1 MESFRDE
8 SAAPDMEQASS
19 PDDVL
24 FQRAMEF
31 ERQAKYRDA
40 LELLTQLHERSPED
54 VRVVQRLARN
64 TYRDEDQLPAKRF
77 AQALELLRSIGLDE
91 FRPTL
96 ATAAETASRVE
107 TLGLAGAIYKR
118 MWEISGQLE
127 PLQRSLDY
135 YRRGWE
141 LAPGPEG
148 AWCGINTVFALEA
161 LASRERHVFARDR
174 SVDAARGST
183 PELARIEGDLERLRA
198 ALKAALDDFLARTP
212 DKADHWSY
220 LTLAEVEFGLGNY
233 ARTRELLVRGMRAAS
248 AARDGATLTP
258 AQIQVTFKQFVR
270 IARLKGVATPEPD
283 DEKDSENDPRWAPW
297 RSLEP
302 LLADTP
308 DAPVDRRELAAALN
322 CARGRVG
329 LALSGGGFRASLFHI
344 GVLARLADVD
354 ALRSVEALSTVS
366 GGSIV
371 GALYYLEVKRLLES
385 KPDFDITREDYVAIV
400 ARVQERFLS
409 GVQQNL
415 RTRVISNWF
424 ATAKMLLPFV
434 GYTRSARIGELYER
448 HLYSRVGPDAKPLG
462 DLRMRALL
470 IEPRDA
476 RAGSGA
482 SGFNLKEDN
491 WRRNAR
497 VPMLLLNATS
507 LNSGHSWQFTA
518 RTMGEPPGLVDEEIG
533 ANPRHRRLWYEQAP
547 LHKRFPWSKPS
558 AHLREI
564 SLGQAVAASACVPG
578 LFEPLELRGLYPGR
592 FVRLVDGGVYD
603 NLGLRTLVD
612 QGFSL
617 ILCSDASGQMN
628 EEPRPGAGAL
638 AVPLRS
644 FGIITS
650 RVREAEY
657 ASLHAAVE
665 NRALQGACFVHLRK
679 DLDAPALDWID
690 CDNPSKPLKHPHCTT
705 GYGID
710 KGVQRQLSAVR
721 TDLDSFGEVES
732 FALMVSGYR
741 MIERELQTLDARRR
755 KEGRPGQWGDFD
767 IHAPRGKWTF
777 LDAALE
783 RVMSLPDGS
792 GDLRRAELGRQLA
805 AGASSVG
812 KLWLVAPTLAK
823 ASAAVAGLGALA
835 SVIWLW
841 EHLDTRTPEINFGS
855 YSYGA
860 ITLWVAL
867 ALFSLAIPLA
877 RWLRPTKAGQALLL
891 KVLFATVGWLVAN
904 FHVWVVDPLYLRLT
918 RLERFKRL
926 E

>member
-1 MESFRDE
+1 
-8 SAAPDMEQASS
+8 MEQASS

-31 ERQAKYRDA
+31 ERQANYREA
-40 LELLTQLHERSPED
+40 RKLLAQLHERTPDD

-64 TYRDEDQLPAKRF
+64 TYRDEDLLPAKRF
-77 AQALELLRSIGLDE
+77 AEALELLRSIGLDE
-91 FRPTL
+91 FRPAL
-96 ATAAETASRVE
+96 ADASATAARVE

-118 MWEISGQLE
+118 MWEISGQLD

-141 LAPGPEG
+141 LAPGPNG
-148 AWCGINTVFALEA
+148 AWCGVNTVFALEA

-174 SVDAARGST
+174 AADAPRVAT
-183 PELARIEGDLERLRA
+183 PELARIEGELARLRA
-198 ALKAALDDFLARTP
+198 ALKSALDELLAQSP
-212 DKADHWSY
+212 QKADHWSY
-220 LTLAEVEFGLGNY
+220 LTLAEVEFGLENY
-233 ARTRELLVRGMRAAS
+233 ARARELLVRGIRVAGAS
-248 AARDGATLTP
+248 NDGAGLTP
-258 AQIQVTFKQFVR
+258 TQLQVTFKQFVR
-270 IARLKGVATPEPD
+270 IARLRGVATPEPG
-283 DEKDSENDPRWAPW
+283 DEGDKENDPRWAPW
-297 RSLEP
+297 RALEP
-302 LLADTP
+302 LLGETP

-371 GALYYLEVKRLLES
+371 GALYYLEVKHLLES

-409 GVQQNL
+409 GVQKNL
-415 RTRVISNWF
+415 RTRVITNWLK
-424 ATAKMLLPFV
+424 TSKMLLPFV

-448 HLYSRVGPDAKPLG
+448 HLYSRVGPDAKPLAS
-462 DLRMRALL
+462 LRMRDLL
-470 IEPRDA
+470 IKPLDA
-476 RAGSGA
+476 RAANGA

-533 ANPRHRRLWYEQAP
+533 ANPRHRRLWYDQAP

-558 AHLREI
+558 AHLKEI

-578 LFEPLELRGLYPGR
+578 LFEPLELRGLYAGR

-690 CDNPSKPLKHPHCTT
+690 CDNPSQPLKQPHCTT

-710 KGVQRQLSAVR
+710 KGVQRQLSAIR

-741 MIERELQTLDARRR
+741 MIERELQKLDAKRR
-755 KEGRPGQWGDFD
+755 KEGRAGQWGDFD

-777 LDAALE
+777 LDADLE

-792 GDLRRAELGRQLA
+792 GDLRRGELGRQLT

-812 KLWLVAPTLAK
+812 KLWLVSPMLAK
-823 ASAAVAGLGALA
+823 VSASIGSIAALA
-835 SVIWLW
+835 GSIWLW
-841 EHLDTRTPEINFGS
+841 NSRATKTPEVNLGAFT
-855 YSYGA
+855 YGA
-860 ITLWVAL
+860 IALWVL
-867 ALFSLAIPLA
+867 MALFSVAVPLA
-877 RWLRPTKAGQALLL
+877 RWLRPTKAGQAVLL

-904 FHVWVVDPLYLRLT
+904 FHLAFVDRPYLWMTGLRRWR
-918 RLERFKRL
+918 RLE
-926 E
+926 

>member
-1 MESFRDE
+1 
-8 SAAPDMEQASS
+8 MEQPSS
-19 PDDVL
+19 PDDVP

-31 ERQAKYRDA
+31 ERQAKYREA
-40 LELLTQLHERSPED
+40 RELLTQLHERTPND

-64 TYRDEDQLPAKRF
+64 TYRDEDLLPAKRF
-77 AQALELLRSIGLDE
+77 AEALELLRSIGLDE
-91 FRPTL
+91 LRPAL
-96 ATAAETASRVE
+96 ADASATASRVE

-118 MWEISGQLE
+118 MWEISGQLD

-141 LAPGPEG
+141 LAPGPDG
-148 AWCGINTVFALEA
+148 SWCGVNTVFALEA

-174 SVDAARGST
+174 AADAPRVAT
-183 PELARIEGDLERLRA
+183 PELARIEGELARLRA
-198 ALKAALDDFLARTP
+198 ALKAALDELLANSP
-212 DKADHWSY
+212 QKADHWSY
-220 LTLAEVEFGLGNY
+220 LTLAEVEFGLENY
-233 ARTRELLVRGMRAAS
+233 TRTRELLVRGIH
-248 AARDGATLTP
+248 AARASNDGAGLTP
-258 AQIQVTFKQFVR
+258 TQLQVTFKQFVR
-270 IARLKGVATPEPD
+270 IARLRGVATPEPGD
-283 DEKDSENDPRWAPW
+283 QGDNEDDPRWAPW
-297 RSLEP
+297 RALEP
-302 LLADTP
+302 LLGETP
-308 DAPVDRRELAAALN
+308 DTPVDRRELAAALN

-371 GALYYLEVKRLLES
+371 GALYYLEVKHLLES

-409 GVQQNL
+409 GVQKNL
-415 RTRVISNWF
+415 RTRVISNWLK
-424 ATAKMLLPFV
+424 TSKMLLPFV

-462 DLRMRALL
+462 SLRMRDLL
-470 IEPRDA
+470 IKPREA
-476 RAGSGA
+476 RAANGA

-533 ANPRHRRLWYEQAP
+533 ANPRHRRLWYDQAP
-547 LHKRFPWSKPS
+547 LHKRLPWSKPS
-558 AHLREI
+558 AHLKEI

-679 DLDAPALDWID
+679 DLDAPALDWVD
-690 CDNPSKPLKHPHCTT
+690 CDNPSKPLKQPHCAT

-710 KGVQRQLSAVR
+710 KGVQRQLSAIR

-741 MIERELQTLDARRR
+741 MIERELQKLDAKRR

-777 LDAALE
+777 LDADLE

-812 KLWLVAPTLAK
+812 KLWLVSPMLARVS
-823 ASAAVAGLGALA
+823 ASIVGVAALA
-835 SVIWLW
+835 GSIWLW
-841 EHLDTRTPEINFGS
+841 NSRALQTPEVNL
-855 YSYGA
+855 GA
-860 ITLWVAL
+860 FTYEAIALWVLMTLIAV
-867 ALFSLAIPLA
+867 AVPLA
-877 RWLRPTKAGQALLL
+877 RWLRPTKAGQAFLL

-904 FHVWVVDPLYLRLT
+904 FHLAFVDRPYLWMTGLRRWR
-918 RLERFKRL
+918 RLE
-926 E
+926 